1 MEYMMLKRRDM
12 LAHIPDTMMDRC
24 KIVARRR
31 TNENLARKY
40 FRDVKKSSE
49 SQETIELRGIVCEA
63 SLALTLDLDVEQ
75 VFRTGVRSAVRG
87 SDLGDLIYDNSYI
100 DVKGVRYPHS
110 NLLVS
115 MTKKNTMI
123 DVFVLVHESDWG
135 NRFLGAIP
143 FHKAFGQKIVL
154 QDGTDLGNGVWQAD
168 LLDLDVAI
176 QQAKAERERIKSLRP
191 RLL

>member
-1 MEYMMLKRRDM
+1 MLKKRDM
-12 LAHIPDTMMDRC
+12 LVYIPDDLVERC
-24 KIVARRR
+24 KRVAKRR
-31 TNENLARKY
+31 TDENQARKY

-49 SQETIELRGIVCEA
+49 SQETIELRGIVCEV
-63 SLALTLDLDVEQ
+63 SLALTLDLDIEQ
-75 VFRTGVRSAVRG
+75 VFKTGVRSAVRG
-87 SDLGDLIYDNSYI
+87 SDLGDLVYDNCYI

-123 DVFVLVHESDWG
+123 DVFVLVHESEWG
-135 NRFLGAIP
+135 NRFLGAVP

-168 LLDLDVAI
+168 LLDLDDAI
-176 QQAKAERERIKSLRP
+176 QQAKAERERIRSLRP

>member
-31 TNENLARKY
+31 TNENLARKTW
-40 FRDVKKSSE
+40 RDVKKSSE

-63 SLALTLDLDVEQ
+63 SLALTLDLDTEQ

-87 SDLGDLIYDNSYI
+87 SDLGDLIYDHCYI